1 MLARNA
7 YFALGQLVWQPDNR
21 FRGVVVDVDPSFNGS
36 ESMYQQMDENRPD
49 KDQPWYTVLVDH
61 SEQAVYVAEE
71 YLEPD
76 PSDDPVTNPATEQ
89 FLGELQGGRYTVHQ
103 TLN

>member
-1 MLARNA
+1 MLGKKAN
-7 YFALGQLVWQPDNR
+7 FALGQLVWQPENR

-36 ESMYQQMDENRPD
+36 DAMYQQMDENRPD

-71 YLEPD
+71 YLEAD
-76 PSDDPVTNPATEQ
+76 PSSDPVTNPAMGQ
-89 FLGELQGGRYTVHQ
+89 FLGEMHDGHYTVRQ